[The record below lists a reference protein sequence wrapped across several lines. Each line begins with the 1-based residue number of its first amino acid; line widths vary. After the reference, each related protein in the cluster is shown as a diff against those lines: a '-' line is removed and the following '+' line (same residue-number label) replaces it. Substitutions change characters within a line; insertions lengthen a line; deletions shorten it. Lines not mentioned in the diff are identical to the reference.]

1 MQQVSK
7 LSREKLSSLVILFC
21 LIFTMVTSIGVNL
34 LDVKVLNIEL
44 IDREL
49 FSVITEKGNVNIH
62 SDDILR
68 IERSFSKESLT
79 GKTLEQDKIYT
90 NKGFIYLSSQAPY
103 AMAGQKII
111 NSVDYYGLLKWERT
125 GVDLE
130 SINKLG
136 YSIGT
141 PPNHVPILFSLISLQ
156 YAALSIG
163 GMALIILVFPFR
175 LGEEEEQ
182 EISSTLAPQE
192 HELVLEDSVEYSV
205 K

>member
-7 LSREKLSSLVILFC
+7 LGREKLSSLVILFS
-21 LIFTMVTSIGVNL
+21 LLFTMLTSIGVNL
-34 LDVKVLNIEL
+34 LDVKILNIEL

-62 SDDILR
+62 PDDILR
-68 IERSFSKESLT
+68 IERSFTKVSLT
-79 GKTLEQDKIYT
+79 GETVELDKIYT
-90 NKGFIYLSSQAPY
+90 DKGFIYLSSQAPY
-103 AMAGQKII
+103 AKTGQEII
-111 NSVDYYGLLKWERT
+111 NSVDYYGFLKWERA

-141 PPNHVPILFSLISLQ
+141 PANHVPILFSLISLQ
-156 YAALSIG
+156 YAALSVG
-163 GMALIILVFPFR
+163 GMALIVLVFPLRF
-175 LGEEEEQ
+175 GEEEQ
-182 EISSTLAPQE
+182 DTTSTLPSQGQE
-192 HELVLEDSVEYSV
+192 LILDDSVEYSV